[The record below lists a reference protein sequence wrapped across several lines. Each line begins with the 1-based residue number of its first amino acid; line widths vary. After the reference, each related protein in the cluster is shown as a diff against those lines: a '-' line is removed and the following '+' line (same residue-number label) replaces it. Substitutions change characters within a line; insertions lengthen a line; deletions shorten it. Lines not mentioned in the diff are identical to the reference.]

1 MAFLIAET
9 DVPSCPVWGPRPSRG
24 FHHKGAEP
32 RAEPFETTI
41 TPKQPDNQTPSSP
54 QKVKRPCQGVA
65 MKEKPLPPQEG
76 DICCRT
82 PREQPTWAKEHEN
95 SDGCG
100 ALPRPPRGLVT
111 LNSPSTGMLC
121 SRGRP
126 CCQRA
131 GVQLR
136 PPWALVSLPST
147 GDRPF
152 DCPLQTAQ
160 LEYLCLPGRPVCFD
174 F

>member
-111 LNSPSTGMLC
+111 LNSPSHRNVVFPREATLSEGWSPATATLG
-121 SRGRP
+121 SGPFAQHRG
-126 CCQRA
+126 Q
-131 GVQLR
+131 
-136 PPWALVSLPST
+136 AL
-147 GDRPF
+147 
-152 DCPLQTAQ
+152 
-160 LEYLCLPGRPVCFD
+160 
-174 F
+174 